1 MEKNNNKQQ
10 ANAKEVK
17 PQEEAEVSETL
28 PAERSK
34 FLLVWLAIVVILGL
48 ISGSF
53 WFLQQQIH
61 TQQLEA
67 VAPTQNAILTEPLEN
82 KITQLEQ
89 AFNADTA
96 TTEQRLAGLNAANIA
111 LLDKVDAL
119 ANTQELTNDDVL
131 HAWTL
136 AELKFLLQSANQSAL
151 LVGDVDKAQAA
162 LTLADQQLK
171 SLSDPRLHELR
182 ALIADEKLALASI
195 PKVDIDGLALQ
206 LQSALDKVDD
216 LKVLMGPQLGDQKAK
231 GSETISSSSTPS
243 TWRTVLSQAWQQIK
257 SLVVIRHQQDA
268 AVAVL
273 VPEQRYFLYQ
283 NLRLKLESAQ
293 LALLSARE
301 GVFHDNLTSAEQWL
315 QQYFIGTERDAMLD
329 MLKAMQSETITVQVP
344 DISASLIWL
353 QHYGDQQ

>member
-10 ANAKEVK
+10 ANANEVK
-17 PQEEAEVSETL
+17 PQVDAELSEKQ
-28 PAERSK
+28 PVERSK
-34 FLLVWLAIVVILGL
+34 FLLVWLAIIILLGL
-48 ISGSF
+48 IAGSF
-53 WFLQQQIH
+53 WFLQQQLH
-61 TQQLEA
+61 TQQLVA
-67 VAPTQNAILTEPLEN
+67 VALTQNASSTKPLEN

-89 AFNADTA
+89 TINAETA
-96 TTEQRLAGLNAANIA
+96 TMEQRLTDLNAANIA

-119 ANTQELTNDDVL
+119 AKTQQLTNADVL
-131 HAWTL
+131 RSWTL

-151 LVGDVDKAQAA
+151 LAGNVDKAQVA

-171 SLSDPRLHELR
+171 SLTDPRLHELR
-182 ALIADEKLALASI
+182 ALIADEKLALASVA
-195 PKVDIDGLALQ
+195 KVDVDGLALK

-216 LKVLMGPQLGDQKAK
+216 LKVLMGPQLSNQKDKDSAT
-231 GSETISSSSTPS
+231 SSSSSTWQ
-243 TWRTVLSQAWQQIK
+243 TALSQAWQQIK

-293 LALLSARE
+293 LGLLSARE
-301 GVFHDNLTSAEQWL
+301 IVFHDNLTSAKQWL

-329 MLKAMQSETITVQVP
+329 MLNAMQPETITVEVP

-353 QHYGDQQ
+353 QQYGDEQ

>member
-17 PQEEAEVSETL
+17 PQVDAELSEKQ
-28 PAERSK
+28 PVERSK
-34 FLLVWLAIVVILGL
+34 FILVWLAIVILLGL
-48 ISGSF
+48 IAGSF
-53 WFLQQQIH
+53 WFLQQQLH
-61 TQQLEA
+61 TQQREP
-67 VAPTQNAILTEPLEN
+67 VALTHNVPSTKPLEN

-119 ANTQELTNDDVL
+119 AKSQELTNDDVL
-131 HAWTL
+131 RSWTL

-151 LVGDVDKAQAA
+151 LEGDVDKAQAA

-171 SLSDPRLHELR
+171 SLTDPRLHELR
-182 ALIADEKLALASI
+182 ALIADEKLALASVV
-195 PKVDIDGLALQ
+195 KVDIDGLAIQ
-206 LQSALDKVDD
+206 LQSALNKIDD
-216 LKVLMGPQLGDQKAK
+216 LKVLMGPQLSSQKDK
-231 GSETISSSSTPS
+231 ESETSSSST
-243 TWRTVLSQAWQQIK
+243 WQMALSRAWQEIK

-301 GVFHDNLTSAEQWL
+301 AVFHDNLASAEQWL
-315 QQYFIGTERDAMLD
+315 QQYFIGTDRDAMLD
-329 MLKAMQSETITVQVP
+329 MLTAMQSETITVDVP

-353 QHYGDQQ
+353 QHYGEQQ